1 MTNLGMSTLM
11 NNLGTSRAMSRDQAL
26 GKEMN
31 GSTRLIHTL
40 FCKEKDVQRRRW
52 IRITN
57 RNNIRRL
64 EQDGV
69 CAGAAPLAQQRKTM
83 KAPVRTLQP
92 LIAKIKGDK
101 VSKEG
106 TSTLKGSSRLMQLA
120 QLESPLTPPPDCSE
134 VS

>member
-1 MTNLGMSTLM
+1 M
-11 NNLGTSRAMSRDQAL
+11 NNLGTIRAVTRDLAV

-64 EQDGV
+64 GQEGV
-69 CAGAAPLAQQRKTM
+69 SADAAPLAQQRKIM
-83 KAPVRTLQP
+83 KAQVRTLQP
-92 LIAKIKGDK
+92 LTAKTKGDE
-101 VSKEG
+101 VSEEG
-106 TSTLKGSSRLMQLA
+106 TGTLKGSSRLMQLA
-120 QLESPLTPPPDCSE
+120 QQESPLIPPDCSE